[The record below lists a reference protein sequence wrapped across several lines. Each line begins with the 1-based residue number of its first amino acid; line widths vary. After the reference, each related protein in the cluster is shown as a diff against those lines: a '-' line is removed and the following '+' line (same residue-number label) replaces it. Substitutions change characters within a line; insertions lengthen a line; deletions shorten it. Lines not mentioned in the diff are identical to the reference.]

1 MPKVLWVAL
10 PLLLA
15 LVMLA
20 ALAWRGR
27 APSRRAVN
35 IVSSLLLLGYA
46 AATAGLGIFW
56 VANQQLPVFDWH
68 YLFGYGTVLLIGL
81 HLVFNLPVV
90 WRFLKRRHGQRRVPL
105 PTAQARRALRRPVL
119 AALGGGAAASAASFW
134 LGWRLARSGV
144 AATQSPAVAAAAPG
158 LATVEHFHAA
168 TSHLR
173 RALLRPSP
181 GVDWGDAPPP
191 FKQLPNAPRA
201 PLPAPGSARAGE
213 AVLATLCDLLWHTAG
228 VTQTRGGLL
237 LRASPSS
244 GALFS
249 TELYLLVDHWPGLA
263 PGVWHH
269 HAGDH
274 ALDRIQAAS
283 GAPGAPSPSATL
295 VATAIFRRT
304 GRKYGE
310 RTYRY
315 VLADLGH
322 ALENLRVVAAEL
334 QVPLQWLTTFDGA
347 ALTRRLQ
354 LDPLEEGVLAVAV
367 LGGGPVSPMAR
378 VHMGPDAASAAV
390 PTEPAAVQPPG
401 LTGQIHAASTRWPAA
416 RAAVPAA
423 AQPAP
428 ALAGPSRPL
437 PRPAL
442 PTSPW
447 RPLIAA
453 RRSVRRYTDAP
464 LPLPAL
470 AAVLLRMADTGPQWS
485 GAVRIDVVAHA
496 VQGLPAGAYR
506 YDALHHAL
514 QPRRT
519 QAPRDASRATALQ
532 QDVIGDAAAVC
543 VLSIDRASFTADPR
557 GPAHGYRH
565 AFLEAG
571 MVGERAYLEGQVRGL
586 GVCAVGAFYD
596 DEAALL
602 VGLDPAREWPL
613 HFIALGLPA

>member
-15 LVMLA
+15 LALLA
-20 ALAWRGR
+20 LLVWRGR
-27 APSRRAVN
+27 APSRRGVN
-35 IVSSLLLLGYA
+35 IVSSLLLLGYV

-68 YLFGYGTVLLIGL
+68 YLFGYGTLLLVGL

-90 WRFLKRRHGQRRVPL
+90 WRFLTRRHGQRRAP
-105 PTAQARRALRRPVL
+105 PPAPHAHRALRRPLL

-134 LGWRLARSGV
+134 LGWRMGQGGA
-144 AATQSPAVAAAAPG
+144 PAAAATAAAPTDPG

-168 TSHLR
+168 TSHHR
-173 RALLRPSP
+173 HALLRPAP
-181 GVDWGDAPPP
+181 GVDWGGSPPP
-191 FKQLPNAPRA
+191 FKALAQAPRTA
-201 PLPAPGSARAGE
+201 LPAPGTARVGDIT
-213 AVLATLCDLLWHTAG
+213 LATLGDLLWHTAG

-274 ALDRIQAAS
+274 VLERLQAAS
-283 GAPGAPSPSATL
+283 GAAGTPAPSATL
-295 VATAIFRRT
+295 VATAVFRRT

-334 QVPLQWLTTFDGA
+334 QVRLQWLATFDGR
-347 ALTRRLQ
+347 ALTHLLQ
-354 LDPLEEGVLAVAV
+354 LDPAEEGVLAVAV
-367 LGGGPVSPMAR
+367 LGGGPASPLAGDMR
-378 VHMGPDAASAAV
+378 PEAAGAAL

-401 LTGQIHAASTRWPAA
+401 LTGQIHAASTRRPAA
-416 RAAVPAA
+416 RAGVPID

-437 PRPAL
+437 PRPVLQA
-442 PTSPW
+442 PPW

-470 AAVLLRMADTGPQWS
+470 AAVLLRMTATGPQWS

-506 YDALHHAL
+506 YDAVHHAL
-514 QPRRT
+514 HPRRT

-532 QDVIGDAAAVC
+532 QDVVGDAAAVC
-543 VLSIDRASFTADPR
+543 VLSIDRASFAADPL
-557 GPAHGYRH
+557 GPAPGYRH

-596 DEAALL
+596 DEAAAL